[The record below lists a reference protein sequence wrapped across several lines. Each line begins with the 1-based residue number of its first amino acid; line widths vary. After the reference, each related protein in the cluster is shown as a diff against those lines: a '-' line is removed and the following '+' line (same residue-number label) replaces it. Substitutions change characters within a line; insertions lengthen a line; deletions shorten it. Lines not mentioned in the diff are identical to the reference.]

1 MLGKTE
7 IQLNAGT
14 LAATKPAVK
23 INRETTLLG
32 KLGQAGPTLQHMESH
47 ALKPFEDS
55 GVVLFILGRHCY
67 GHSWPALLGVIK
79 RPWAAGSAA
88 GLTLPGLMLSM
99 LAKMR
104 ILAKSSS
111 KIVLLTHNQDM
122 DFGNWS
128 RRVRL
133 GMPPVP
139 LSVYEKWVNARTA
152 PLHSLNLFTRKS
164 PRFRS
169 EGIQSAASLYA
180 W

>member
-1 MLGKTE
+1 MLVKTE
-7 IQLNAGT
+7 IQLNTGT

-55 GVVLFILGRHCY
+55 GLVLFILGRHCY
-67 GHSWPALLGVIK
+67 GHFWPALLGVIK
-79 RPWAAGSAA
+79 RPRAAGSAA
-88 GLTLPGLMLSM
+88 GLTLPGLTLST
-99 LAKMR
+99 LPKMR

-133 GMPPVP
+133 GKPPVP
-139 LSVYEKWVNARTA
+139 LSVYKKWVNARTA